1 MRLDTS
7 ARSAYW
13 VLDVANEMNSRV
25 FRLSLLSLPP
35 KTLTSIGEL
44 SAFRELLTDP
54 LSMKPLRLYSY
65 FRGIYGGK
73 KTVFTLNPDNGW
85 HARRKAVAPAFSSNQ
100 IRRMTRVAL
109 DKTDAWIN
117 NTLDK
122 DDSFDV
128 SKEMTRIVLSALSE
142 TAYEYEMSEQ
152 EKTDFE
158 ADLKVVLIE
167 YTRKSPVIPLRSMLG
182 WFVPGRRRAVAASKR
197 LMSMVRRMMNEY
209 KKKDCTTPGTIIQLI
224 MDSDAIPTEEEKAA
238 QLLEFLVAGHDTTAY
253 SIAFILIELAKNPV
267 EQAKLREALSL
278 LSPESWSSSSQLQW
292 VVKEGMRL
300 HPVARSIR
308 VPGRDIVT
316 SKNEVLPKGSMCI
329 AHFMLLFRNPDIFE
343 DPDTFRPS
351 RWEIPSRDMLEA
363 FQPFSMGRQNCVGQ
377 SLARAETFG
386 IVARI
391 CSEFELTVEEEGRV
405 TFFLTVK
412 PVGAR
417 LKARRVAR

>member
-1 MRLDTS
+1 M
-7 ARSAYW
+7 
-13 VLDVANEMNSRV
+13 VLKIMKEWREKEH
-25 FRLSLLSLPP
+25 PIQG
-35 KTLTSIGEL
+35 TL
-44 SAFRELLTDP
+44 
-54 LSMKPLRLYSY
+54 
-65 FRGIYGGK
+65 
-73 KTVFTLNPDNGW
+73 
-85 HARRKAVAPAFSSNQ
+85 
-100 IRRMTRVAL
+100 
-109 DKTDAWIN
+109 
-117 NTLDK
+117 
-122 DDSFDV
+122 
-128 SKEMTRIVLSALSE
+128 
-142 TAYEYEMSEQ
+142 
-152 EKTDFE
+152 
-158 ADLKVVLIE
+158 
-167 YTRKSPVIPLRSMLG
+167 
-182 WFVPGRRRAVAASKR
+182 
-197 LMSMVRRMMNEY
+197 
-209 KKKDCTTPGTIIQLI
+209 IQLI

-267 EQAKLREALSL
+267 EQAKLREALTL
-278 LSPESWSSSSQLQW
+278 LPPESWSSSSQLQW

-391 CSEFELTVEEEGRV
+391 CSEFELTVEEEGLV